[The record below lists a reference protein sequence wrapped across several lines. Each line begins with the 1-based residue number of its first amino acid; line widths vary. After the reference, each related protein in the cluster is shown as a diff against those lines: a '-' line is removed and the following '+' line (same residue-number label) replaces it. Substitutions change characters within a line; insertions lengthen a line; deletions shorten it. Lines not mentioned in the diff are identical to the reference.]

1 MSITLKRGI
10 VGNVVGSVWLA
21 ALVMTYERMKSN
33 SSEEVIYFSQ
43 SEIRDVAQAFCYNK
57 VHQPRIQQWCNGD
70 HPQNQYNYLR
80 SKGPLRRLTKLGEF
94 GGSKEYPDH
103 ILESDDVVFSIEETG
118 EEITF
123 GELFNWFK
131 NEYSKSKFVGDY
143 SNQFSGNHF
152 EPNVLENSTNKIVLI
167 PEDLIK
173 LGFNHIAIEFEKFGV
188 ENIFTGLNSTVN
200 ETILK
205 PRYVKLRDLIQRK
218 YVEYCDLSIGDFL
231 LQLKSNN
238 DPTYKYFLNPYGD
251 GQYCK
256 FKAILNEYSALK
268 GLYAFTLAE
277 NVVYVGRC
285 LDDFNTR
292 INNGYGRISP
302 KNCYLDG
309 QATNCHINELINNVQ
324 GNVELWVLNLNEND
338 DIIETERLMIKD
350 FKPDWNIALKDL
362 I

>member
-1 MSITLKRGI
+1 MSITLKKGI
-10 VGNVVGSVWLA
+10 LGDVVGSVWLA
-21 ALVMTYERMKSN
+21 ALVMTYERKKSD

-70 HPQNQYNYLR
+70 HPHNLYNYLR
-80 SKGPLRRLTKLGEF
+80 ANGPLRRLTKLGEF

-103 ILESDDVVFSIEETG
+103 ILESDDVVFSIEKNG

-131 NEYSKSKFVGDY
+131 NEYSKSNSASDY
-143 SNQFSGNHF
+143 SNQYSKNYI
-152 EPNVLENSTNKIVLI
+152 EPNFLETSMNKIEII
-167 PEDLIK
+167 PEDLKK
-173 LGFNHIAIEFEKFGV
+173 LGFSRITIEFEKFGV
-188 ENIFTGLNSTVN
+188 ENIFAGLNSTVN
-200 ETILK
+200 DTILK
-205 PRYVKLRDLIQRK
+205 PRYIKHRDLILRK
-218 YVEYCDLSIGDFL
+218 YVEFCDLSIGDFL

-238 DPTYKYFLNPYGD
+238 DQTYKYFLNPYGD

-256 FKAILNEYSALK
+256 FTAKLNEHSVQK
-268 GLYAFTLAE
+268 GLYAFTSLE
-277 NVVYVGRC
+277 NIVYVGRC

-309 QATNCHINELINNVQ
+309 QATNCHINELINNVH
-324 GNVELWVLNLNEND
+324 GNVELWVLALDDIN

-362 I
+362 T